1 MTRESHGSAPGTTL
15 PQCHDDESGREP
27 DYRFT
32 LANERTFLAWIRTA
46 FALLAGG
53 VAVGQLFTGELDP
66 ITHRILGGGCVVLA
80 VFVAVGAFL
89 RWRQVQA
96 AMRRDGPLPGPVM
109 VKLMVGG
116 VLVAAVGCALLIG
129 L

>member
-1 MTRESHGSAPGTTL
+1 MTRGPRSTAPGAAP
-15 PQCHDDESGREP
+15 PQRRDEETDREP

-53 VAVGQLFTGELDP
+53 VAVGQLFTGEFDP
-66 ITHRILGGGCVVLA
+66 ATHRLLGGGCVVLA
-80 VFVAVGAFL
+80 VLVAVGAFL

-116 VLVAAVGCALLIG
+116 VLAAAVGCALLIG
-129 L
+129 R

>member
-1 MTRESHGSAPGTTL
+1 MTRGSHGSAPGTTL
-15 PQCHDDESGREP
+15 PEPHHDEPDREP

-66 ITHRILGGGCVVLA
+66 VTHRILGGVCVVLA
-80 VFVAVGAFL
+80 VLVAVGSFL

-109 VKLMVGG
+109 VKLLVIG